1 MQNKRWQICVLAFL
15 LAILVLPGH
24 ILASGISD
32 TFIVPVMPNPELS
45 SDGNTLYNAPTIGIA
60 VDDPNPDYDQIRI
73 PAPESLTDQATATST
88 FQMTYQAAG
97 QKDPWGET
105 CYTVPDAT
113 KAAFNYAGTI
123 WGNLLQS
130 SIPIKIQVCWGSLA
144 SSNILGY
151 SGGGPSHANFT
162 NAPRVNTWFKGSLA
176 NSLAGTDL
184 DTSKFDMY
192 ITYNKN
198 FTWYTGTDANPP
210 AGYHD
215 LVTVA
220 LHEICHG
227 LNFAGSMSYS
237 SGSASWGYGTGYPDI
252 YDTFIRDGSGNSII
266 NTSVYPNPSSALGTA
281 VTSNNLWFHGA
292 QAMSGNGGTRVKMY
306 APSSWAGG
314 SSYSH
319 LDYTTFA
326 SGSNRLMRYAIPS
339 GTAIH
344 DPGPVTMGLLKDVGW
359 KTGGTTTDSAQVTSL
374 WTVTGAQAGKTSTL
388 YAQVKNTGSAALPS
402 DALVWFYVTG
412 PNWTNYW
419 VGSAS
424 VSGLG
429 AGSTAWYAYN
439 WPIPSSATAG
449 TYTYWARVY
458 RGSTAISD
466 WSSSQSFTVTGSS
479 SQNAVMTSPANGS
492 TLTSTTQTFV
502 WTNVGA
508 PQYWLYL
515 GTSPGAYNIYNQ
527 STGTATS
534 RAVSGLPSNGTMIYA
549 RLWTLSGSTWLYND
563 YSYRAYGSVAKAV
576 MTSPANGSTLT
587 STTQT
592 FVWTNVGAP
601 QYWLYLGTSPGAYN
615 IYNQSTGTATS
626 RAVSGLPSNGS
637 MIYARLWTLSGSTWL
652 YNDYSYRAY
661 TGSGG
666 FNEQF
671 NGSAANWIQDSGV
684 WSVVSSNYL
693 YTEGRDD
700 LSNTCTYNKNFSNLD
715 YSARLWRVGPYA
727 NWLVIRGSD
736 SVLSDGDMS
745 TAYFFQYVWDGKF
758 SVYKRV
764 GGGSYTALKAWTDS
778 SAIVQGAAWNILRV
792 KAFGSNLYF
801 YINGSLVWSGT
812 DSSLTSGRVGVGTYR
827 FATTTNG
834 FWVDW
839 ATLTIPSS
847 QEVQDD
853 QDAFID
859 DNSDSFESTVLSNRD
874 KNGVIQ

>member
-1 MQNKRWQICVLAFL
+1 MQNKRWQICALAFL

-73 PAPESLTDQATATST
+73 PAPESLTDQAAATST
-88 FQMTYQAAG
+88 FQITYQTAG
-97 QKDPWGET
+97 QTDPWGET
-105 CYTVPDAT
+105 CYAVPDAT
-113 KAAFNYAGTI
+113 KAAFNYAGII

-130 SIPIKIQVCWGSLA
+130 SVPIKIQVCWGSLTG
-144 SSNILGY
+144 STLGY
-151 SGGGPSHANFT
+151 SGGGPLHRDFT
-162 NAPRVNTWFKGSLA
+162 NAPRSGTWFTGSLA

-184 DTSKFDMY
+184 DATKYDMY

-210 AGYHD
+210 AGDHD

-227 LNFAGSMSYS
+227 LNFAGSMSYA
-237 SGSASWGYGTGYPDI
+237 SGSASWGYGTGYPNI
-252 YDTFIRDGSGNSII
+252 YDTFIRDGSDNSII

-326 SGSNRLMRYAIPS
+326 SGSNRLMRYAISS

-359 KTGGTTTDSAQVTSL
+359 KTGGTTTDSAQITSL
-374 WTVTGAQAGKTSTL
+374 WPVTGAQAGKTSTL
-388 YAQVKNTGSAALPS
+388 WAQVKNTGSAVLPS
-402 DALVWFYVTG
+402 DSLVWFYVTG

-479 SQNAVMTSPANGS
+479 SQM
-492 TLTSTTQTFV
+492 
-502 WTNVGA
+502 
-508 PQYWLYL
+508 
-515 GTSPGAYNIYNQ
+515 
-527 STGTATS
+527 
-534 RAVSGLPSNGTMIYA
+534 
-549 RLWTLSGSTWLYND
+549 
-563 YSYRAYGSVAKAV
+563 AV

-661 TGSGG
+661 GSGAKAVMTSPANGSTLTSTTQTFVWTNVGAPQYWLYLGTSPGAYNIYNQSTGTATSRTVSGLPSNGSMIYARLWTLSGSTWLYNDYSYRAYGSGG

-671 NGSAANWIQDSGV
+671 NGSAANWVKDSGS
-684 WSVVSSNYL
+684 WGIASSAWY
-693 YTEGRDD
+693 YTAGRAGYSDT
-700 LSNTCTYNKNFSNLD
+700 STYNKTFSNLD
-715 YSARLWRVGPYA
+715 YSARLWRSGTVITSA
-727 NWLVIRGSD
+727 NRLIIGANGAIGSD
-736 SVLSDGDMS
+736 GHFSNEY
-745 TAYFFQYVWDGKF
+745 TFQYTTDGFF
-758 SVYKRV
+758 SIFKRV
-764 GGGSYTALKAWTDS
+764 DGVNTAVVDWTENAAIIQGS
-778 SAIVQGAAWNILRV
+778 AWNTLRV
-792 KAFGSNLYF
+792 KVFGSSVEF
-801 YINGSLVWSGT
+801 YINGIRVAYGT
-812 DSSLTSGRVGVGTYR
+812 DSSLTAGSVGVGMYR
-827 FATTTNG
+827 DASSTGDG

-847 QEVQDD
+847 LTVDGAID
-853 QDAFID
+853 KGVVIFDAD
-859 DNSDSFESTVLSNRD
+859 AQVTSGNLGSPDGL
-874 KNGVIQ
+874 